1 MKAQDFFRA
10 VFYDLDGLMVDTEYL
25 YLQVLQI
32 MFERRGLHIPEEMM
46 KHLVGYDVPTNLRDL
61 KAKYNLN
68 DSFEALLEERQKLH
82 DEVFSKTPIEAM
94 EGFWELDAE
103 ARRQNMKRA
112 IVTSSKR
119 RHLELV
125 LSSLFAANPQLGDYR
140 SHFDALVCEEDVAR
154 TKPAPDLYLCAAQRV
169 DFAPEQCL
177 AFEDSPAG
185 LQAASAAGVPCVA
198 VRSPYIPVEQYIGA
212 RAVVNSLREAAP
224 FLRNGREI

>member
-32 MFERRGLHIPEEMM
+32 MFERRGLHIPEAMM

-61 KAKYNLN
+61 KAKYNLS

-82 DEVFSKTPIEAM
+82 DEVFSKAPIEAM

-119 RHLELV
+119 RHLESV
-125 LSSLFAANPQLGDYR
+125 LSGLFAGRQNPVQAR
-140 SHFDALVCEEDVAR
+140 FDALVCSEDVTR

-169 DFAPEQCL
+169 GLAPAQCL

-185 LQAASAAGVPCVA
+185 LQAACAAGVPCVA
-198 VRSPYIPVEQYIGA
+198 VRSPYIPVEQYVGA
-212 RAVVNSLREAAP
+212 LAVVNSRQEAAP
-224 FLRNGREI
+224 FLHNGREI

>member
-1 MKAQDFFRA
+1 MTAQDSFRA

-32 MFERRGLHIPEEMM
+32 MFERRGFHIPEAMM

-82 DEVFSKTPIEAM
+82 EEVFSKAPIEAM

-103 ARRQNMKRA
+103 AHGRGLKRA
-112 IVTSSKR
+112 VVTSSNR
-119 RHLELV
+119 RHLDAV
-125 LSSLFAANPQLGDYR
+125 LIGLFAGRPNPVQAY
-140 SHFDALVCEEDVAR
+140 FDALVCSDDVAR

-169 DFAPEQCL
+169 GFAPAQCL

-185 LQAASAAGVPCVA
+185 LRAARAAGVPCVA
-198 VRSPYIPVEQYIGA
+198 VLSPYIPVEQYVGA
-212 RAVVNSLREAAP
+212 LAVVNSLREAAP
-224 FLRNGREI
+224 FLRNGREM